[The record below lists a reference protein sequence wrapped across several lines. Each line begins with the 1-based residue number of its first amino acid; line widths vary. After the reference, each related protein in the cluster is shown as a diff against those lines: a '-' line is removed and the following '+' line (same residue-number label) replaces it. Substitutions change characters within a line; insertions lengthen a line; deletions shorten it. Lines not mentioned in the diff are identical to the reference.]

1 VKISEHGDAGRLWV
15 MPHETDWLAR
25 VGWDTFEGV
34 WEASR
39 TAAVAKQLRD
49 DRVTVR
55 LEVHDPLTGQQHAV
69 YVKRHTRPPARDL
82 VKDWIRLRRPL
93 VGARPEWEALQ
104 QFHQAGLP
112 TMEPILLGERGGSSL
127 LMTRALD
134 GCEKLSAPRF
144 GLSQPGISSPERER
158 LLAELPVLTQ
168 SMHRSGLHHQDY
180 YLGHLFRRRDDG
192 RLFIIDLG
200 RARRLV
206 PLSRHWIVKDL
217 AQLRFSAGGVTDD
230 EWGEFL
236 TAYLGHETDDSRG
249 ALERAIDRKVLTIA
263 RHSAKHRL

>member
-1 VKISEHGDAGRLWV
+1 MKISEHGDVGRLWV
-15 MPHETDWLAR
+15 MPHETDWLTR

-55 LEVHDPLTGQQHAV
+55 LEAHDPLTGQQHAV
-69 YVKRHTRPPARDL
+69 YVKRHTRPPVRDL

-104 QFHQAGLP
+104 QFHEAGLP

-134 GCEKLSAPRF
+134 GCEKLSDPRF
-144 GLSQPGISSPERER
+144 GLSQPGVSSPERER
-158 LLAELPVLTQ
+158 LLAELPVLTR

-236 TAYLGHETDDSRG
+236 TAYLGHETDGSRG
-249 ALERAIDRKVLTIA
+249 ALERAIDRKVLSIA